1 MIGNLIKGIFGSSN
15 ERELKRMAPIVDQIN
30 RLEPDFQALSDEQL
44 KAKTVEFKERI
55 ENGESLDELLPEAFA
70 AVRETSVR
78 VLDMR
83 HFDVQFG
90 QDLLGTQHALGPVD
104 LFFQGLVFRHDL

>member
-44 KAKTVEFKERI
+44 KAKTPEFKERI
-55 ENGESLDELLPEAFA
+55 EKGESLDELGVGVQSKQEVAG
-70 AVRETSVR
+70 AVVTLRLGEKLR
-78 VLDMR
+78 
-83 HFDVQFG
+83 FG
-90 QDLLGTQHALGPVD
+90 GGEYRTDGKGQQYPKNQENFLHMT
-104 LFFQGLVFRHDL
+104 